1 MTLPHGPGIGLG
13 VLMGALARVSMLK
26 SDYRQYPTYPH
37 SYTSHLFLGLI
48 ASLAG
53 AVAIPALLEREWTA
67 VTFFLVIAQQ
77 FRDIRGM
84 ERDSLK
90 AMEDDELVTRG
101 SDYIENIARTFEARY
116 YIVIFVAAAASGGFE
131 LSSMWTGL
139 LFGTLA
145 FLLGALLM
153 RQERLGDIVAVE
165 SAPLGFKGA
174 DLYVGDVHIMNV
186 GLAESREIIEKHGL
200 GAILSAKN
208 DTARD
213 TLASPGQRQA
223 ILHDLGSILGVR
235 RDLDTP
241 EFTPQAKR
249 DLETGRVGIYMV
261 PMEKDEGPFLEVL
274 RRTPVLESAR
284 GTALKSRAGRLA
296 RD

>member
-1 MTLPHGPGIGLG
+1 
-13 VLMGALARVSMLK
+13 MGALARVSMLR

-37 SYTSHLFLGLI
+37 SYTSHLFLGFI
-48 ASLAG
+48 AALAG

-67 VTFFLVIAQQ
+67 VTFFLIVSQQ
-77 FRDIRGM
+77 FREIRSM

-90 AMEDDELVTRG
+90 ALEDSQLVTRG
-101 SDYIENIARTFEARY
+101 SDYIEDIARTFEARY
-116 YIVIFVAAAASGGFE
+116 YIVILVAAASSGGFE
-131 LSSMWTGL
+131 LSSIWTGL
-139 LFGTLA
+139 LCGTLA
-145 FLLGALLM
+145 FLIGALLM
-153 RQERLGDIVAVE
+153 RQERLGDVVIVERASLNFRE
-165 SAPLGFKGA
+165 A

-186 GLAESREIIEKHGL
+186 GLRESREIIMKHGL

-213 TLASPGQRQA
+213 TLANPGQRQA
-223 ILHDLGSILGVR
+223 VLHDLGSILGVR
-235 RDLDTP
+235 RELDTP

-249 DLETGRVGIYMV
+249 DLKTGRVGVFIV

-274 RRTPVLESAR
+274 KRTPVLESAR